1 MKISYNWLK
10 WYIPEAPTAEKL
22 HDVITYHLTEVEGM
36 EKLADGDTILDINI
50 LPNRAHDLLS
60 HSGVA
65 RELSGQLGLAFT
77 DPTKTYTDIMAKKP
91 QYQSKLGTGQGNL
104 QVDIRN
110 LNCRRYSAR
119 IVKNIKVGPSPEWVV
134 KHLES
139 VGQRSIN
146 NIVDATNLVMF
157 NCGQPVHAFDA
168 RKFEDK
174 KVVIT
179 NASEGSELELVGKDK
194 IVAKLKDTDLVIGNS
209 AGVIL
214 ALGGVKGGTNSGVAD
229 DTTDLILEVAN
240 FAPTSIRKTARRIG
254 VLSDSAKRFENDL
267 SPELCTFGM
276 LELSALISEMCP
288 DAVFEEIV
296 DMYPVVDFGE
306 AQSASDEITSPKF
319 TSRVYPNKQEE
330 RKISFTTEFVNKKVG
345 GNITNDE
352 VEQIL
357 KNYKFTYENNNGNF
371 IVVVPSLRLDL
382 ENPID
387 MAEEIGRIY
396 GYDKLVPVLPQISFQ
411 AKQND
416 TYQKILVVRN
426 HLINEGYR
434 EVMTYAFGK
443 KGEVEVMA
451 SASDKNFL
459 RTNLTDGLKASFE
472 MNRLNA
478 PLLGIDAV
486 KIFEIGNVFKKDKE
500 EIHVAC
506 ADKKGVTEFSLDEFL
521 TKFGIDSK
529 KSSDLLSGDL
539 VISSTEATVFDP
551 IPNFVLWSVY
561 PFITR
566 DLSLWVSN
574 DNDKDVVLE
583 IIKNEGGSLL
593 VKDPQILDRFEK
605 EGKISFAF
613 RMVFQSY
620 ERTLSD
626 EEVSKI
632 MDQINQKVMEK
643 GYIPR

>member
-10 WYIPEAPTAEKL
+10 WYIPGAPEANNLA
-22 HDVITYHLTEVEGM
+22 DVITYHLTEVEGM
-36 EKLADGDTILDINI
+36 DKLPAPASGGASGDTIFDINI

-60 HSGVA
+60 HSGVG
-65 RELSGQLGLAFT
+65 RELAGQLGIPFT
-77 DPTKTYTDIMAKKP
+77 DPTKTYTDIMAKKEIA
-91 QYQSKLGTGQGNL
+91 KTEL
-104 QVDIRN
+104 QVEVKN
-110 LNCRRYSAR
+110 PNARRYSAR
-119 IVKNIKVGPSPEWVV
+119 IVRNIKVGPSPEWVV

-168 RKFEDK
+168 RKFTDK

-179 NASEGSELELVGKDK
+179 NAKEGSELELVGKDK
-194 IVAKLKDTDLVIGNS
+194 IVAKLKDTDLVICNS
-209 AGVIL
+209 NEEIL

-267 SPELCTFGM
+267 SSELCTFGI

-288 DAVFEEIV
+288 DAIFEEIV
-296 DMYPVVDFGE
+296 DFYP
-306 AQSASDEITSPKF
+306 S
-319 TSRVYPNKQEE
+319 KQEE
-330 RKISFTTEFVNKKVG
+330 RKISFTTDFVNKKVG
-345 GNITNDE
+345 GNITNAE

-357 KNYKFTYENNNGNF
+357 KNYNFSYENNNGSF
-371 IVVVPSLRLDL
+371 EVVVPSLRLDL

-396 GYDKLVPVLPQISFQ
+396 GYDKLTPSMPEISFEP
-411 AKQND
+411 KQNE
-416 TYQKILVVRN
+416 TYQKILAVRN

-443 KGEVEVMA
+443 KGEVEVLA

-459 RTNLTDGLKASFE
+459 RTNLTDGLKVSFE

-486 KIFEIGNVFKKDKE
+486 KIFEIGTVFKKDKE
-500 EIHVAC
+500 TINVGL
-506 ADKKGVTEFSLDEFL
+506 ADKKGVTEFSLDECL

-529 KSSDLLSGDL
+529 KSSDLLSGGL
-539 VISSTEATVFDP
+539 VTSSIGQTIFDS
-551 IPNFVLWSVY
+551 IPNFVSWSVY

-566 DLSLWVSN
+566 DLSLWVNN
-574 DNDKDVVLE
+574 DSDKDIVLE
-583 IIKNEGGSLL
+583 IIKEAGGDLL
-593 VKDPQILDRFEK
+593 MFEPRVVDRFEK
-605 EGKISFAF
+605 PARPDSAGGEGKISYAF
-613 RMVFQSY
+613 RMVFQSH

-626 EEVSKI
+626 DEINKI
-632 MDQINQKVMEK
+632 MEQINQKVVEK

>member
-36 EKLADGDTILDINI
+36 VPIRADGSVETDPASNGISDYILDINI

-77 DPTKTYTDIMAKKP
+77 DPTKTYTDIMAKKEIA
-91 QYQSKLGTGQGNL
+91 KTEL
-104 QVDIRN
+104 QVEIN
-110 LNCRRYSAR
+110 NPNARRYSAR

-179 NASEGSELELVGKDK
+179 NAKEGSELELVGKDK

-296 DMYPVVDFGE
+296 D
-306 AQSASDEITSPKF
+306 I
-319 TSRVYPNKQEE
+319 YPNKQEE
-330 RKISFTTEFVNKKVG
+330 RKISFTTEFVNKKLG
-345 GNITNDE
+345 SNIKDE
-352 VEQIL
+352 EIEKIL
-357 KNYKFTYENNNGNF
+357 KNYNF
-371 IVVVPSLRLDL
+371 EFSHQSDWWEINAPALRLDL

-426 HLINEGYR
+426 HLINEGYM

-486 KIFEIGNVFKKDKE
+486 KIFEIGTVFKKDKE

-506 ADKKGVTEFSLDEFL
+506 ADKKGVKEFNLDEYIKNNNL
-521 TKFGIDSK
+521 EYKDSN
-529 KSSDLLSGDL
+529 LLSTYYL
-539 VISSTEATVFDP
+539 LPTTFTP
-551 IPNFVLWSVY
+551 WSVY

-632 MDQINQKVMEK
+632 MDQINKKVMEK

>member
-10 WYIPEAPTAEKL
+10 WYIPDAPEANKL
-22 HDVITYHLTEVEGM
+22 ADVITYHLTEVEGM
-36 EKLADGDTILDINI
+36 DKLPDGDTIFDINI

-65 RELSGQLGLAFT
+65 RELSGQLGIPFT
-77 DPTKTYTDIMAKKP
+77 DPTKTYTDIMAKKEIT
-91 QYQSKLGTGQGNL
+91 KTDL
-104 QVDIRN
+104 QVEVN
-110 LNCRRYSAR
+110 NPNARRYSAR

-157 NCGQPVHAFDA
+157 NCGQPVHAFDI
-168 RKFEDK
+168 RKFADK
-174 KVVIT
+174 KVVVT
-179 NASEGSELELVGKDK
+179 NAVEGSELELVGKDK
-194 IVAKLKDTDLVIGNS
+194 IIAKLKDTDLVIGNS
-209 AGVIL
+209 EGVIL

-240 FAPTSIRKTARRIG
+240 FAPTGIRKTARRIG

-288 DAVFEEIV
+288 DAIFEEIV
-296 DMYPVVDFGE
+296 D
-306 AQSASDEITSPKF
+306 I
-319 TSRVYPNKQEE
+319 YPNKQEV
-330 RKISFTTEFVNKKVG
+330 RKISFTTDFVNKKVG
-345 GNITNDE
+345 GNITPQE

-357 KNYKFTYENNNGNF
+357 KNYNFIYEHNNGDF

-396 GYDKLVPVLPQISFQ
+396 GYDKLTPILPKISFEP
-411 AKQND
+411 KQND
-416 TYQKILVVRN
+416 TYQKILAVRN

-443 KGEVEVMA
+443 KGEVEVLA

-486 KIFEIGNVFKKDKE
+486 KIFEIGTVFKKDKE
-500 EIHVAC
+500 TINVGL
-506 ADKKGVTEFSLDEFL
+506 ADKKGVTEFILDECL

-529 KSSDLLSGDL
+529 KSSDLISGDL
-539 VISSTEATVFDP
+539 VISNTEVTIFDT
-551 IPNFVLWSVY
+551 IPNFVTWSVY

-566 DLSLWVSN
+566 DISLWVNN
-574 DNDKDVVLE
+574 DSDKDVVLE
-583 IIKNEGGSLL
+583 IIKEAGKELL
-593 VKDPQILDRFEK
+593 IKEPQILDRFEK

-626 EEVSKI
+626 EEINKI
-632 MDQINQKVMEK
+632 MENINIKVLEK

>member
-36 EKLADGDTILDINI
+36 DKLPDGDTILDINI

-77 DPTKTYTDIMAKKP
+77 DPTKTYTDIMAKKEIA
-91 QYQSKLGTGQGNL
+91 KTEL
-104 QVDIRN
+104 QVEVN
-110 LNCRRYSAR
+110 NPNARRYSAR

-168 RKFEDK
+168 RKFGDK

-296 DMYPVVDFGE
+296 D
-306 AQSASDEITSPKF
+306 I
-319 TSRVYPNKQEE
+319 YPNKQEE
-330 RKISFTTEFVNKKVG
+330 RKISFTTEFVNKKLG
-345 GNITNDE
+345 SNIKDE
-352 VEQIL
+352 EIEKIL
-357 KNYKFTYENNNGNF
+357 KNYNF
-371 IVVVPSLRLDL
+371 EFSHQSDWWEINVPALRLDL

-416 TYQKILVVRN
+416 THQKILVVRN
-426 HLINEGYR
+426 HLISEGYR

-459 RTNLTDGLKASFE
+459 RTNLTDGLKVSFE

-486 KIFEIGNVFKKDKE
+486 KIFEIGTVFKKDKE